1 MRIGL
6 CTAVLAALCIGSVS
20 AQQFKLPPVKAP
32 AIKPPV
38 TNPAV
43 TNPAVT
49 NPPLTNPPVVNA
61 PVVKPPLINIPAV
74 KPVLAN
80 EAGQPQV
87 IKLWAGKVPGE
98 TGGLPPEGP
107 APSKAAAKSVSKS
120 ITNVS
125 DPTITIFHP
134 KKADEASTAVIVA
147 PGGGYNVLAWEH
159 EGTQVAQWL
168 NERGVTAVL
177 LKYRVPR
184 RADQPKEKP
193 PVGALQDA
201 QRAVSLVRSKAK
213 EWGIKA
219 DHIGFLGFSAGGH
232 LTAWVSTSYD
242 KRAYEPID
250 AADEQSSRPDFAVL
264 IYAGGV
270 VSKTSPEQMNPEIR
284 VTAQTPPAFLVH
296 AADDSFQNSIAYFQA
311 LRQNKV
317 QAELHIYGSGG
328 HGFGMRA
335 IPHPAATWTKRCE
348 DWMAKQG
355 FLTQ

>member
-6 CTAVLAALCIGSVS
+6 WSVIVSVVSVGSLFG
-20 AQQFKLPPVKAP
+20 QQVKPPVIKPPAIKAP
-32 AIKPPV
+32 VLKPALPSDAGQAQIIKPPV
-38 TNPAV
+38 LKPA
-43 TNPAVT
+43 
-49 NPPLTNPPVVNA
+49 
-61 PVVKPPLINIPAV
+61 
-74 KPVLAN
+74 LAN
-80 EAGQPQV
+80 QSGPPQIV
-87 IKLWAGKVPGE
+87 KLWPGKVPGE
-98 TGGLPPEGP
+98 TAALPPEGF
-107 APSKAAAKSVSKS
+107 APSKTGGKSTS
-120 ITNVS
+120 ITNIS
-125 DPTITIFHP
+125 EPTIAIYRP
-134 KKADEASTAVIVA
+134 KKADEAGTAVIVA

-159 EGTQVAQWL
+159 EGTQVVDWL

-184 RADQPKEKP
+184 RADQPKDKP

-213 EWGIKA
+213 ELNIKNV
-219 DHIGFLGFSAGGH
+219 GFLGFSAGGH

-270 VSKTSPEQMNPEIR
+270 VSKTSPDQINPEIR
-284 VTAQTPPAFLVH
+284 VTAQTPPSFLVH
-296 AADDSFQNSIAYFQA
+296 AADDSFQNSIAYFRA
-311 LRQNKV
+311 LRENKV

-335 IPHPAATWTKRCE
+335 IPHPARTWTVRCE
-348 DWMAKQG
+348 EWMGKQG
-355 FLTQ
+355 FLSQ